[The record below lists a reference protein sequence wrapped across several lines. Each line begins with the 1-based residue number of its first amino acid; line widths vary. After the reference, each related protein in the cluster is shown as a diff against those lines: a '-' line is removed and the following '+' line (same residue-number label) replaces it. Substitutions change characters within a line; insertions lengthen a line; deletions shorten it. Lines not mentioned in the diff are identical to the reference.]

1 MARSL
6 GEHDP
11 YRNMQTGGEAI
22 YSDYEKNA
30 GKKSSVGGSTDGTSA
45 LNADLAD
52 AEKVA
57 ARKVDDW
64 SDLKNDDIKIAEE
77 DAEGFYSGSGKKA
90 EKLKPTGF
98 RGKVMKGG
106 PLYAILFVLLVS
118 GGVMTGTQ
126 MFQPFSLVAQFEEV
140 YNSMRVSANM
150 RSEKF
155 FRLQMSKNRKVK
167 SPYNIFGTK
176 LSISEKQKQKLKEQ
190 GIEYDDNYK
199 GEKALLFKD
208 KNGDIIP
215 VTAKN
220 FKDIYQNNPDFF
232 HSYNA
237 GSLTWRGSIANWFG
251 TNMRNFL
258 STNKL
263 TRNMFEKYKEK
274 MDGINDPKMS
284 ELEKQKKVTQDT
296 MNEHIKEEGDLK
308 VKVADDSEET
318 DENGNGTGKNSTS
331 DASFDRKVK
340 TKTEVRN
347 MMQNVAGKYGGGA
360 NLVCAAFNAFGA
372 INLLVTAHQAL
383 QIMNLTTSFFE
394 VVDKTKAGLGDE
406 APLMAYSNGLNERV
420 TSSNII
426 VEKNGDDL
434 DGVEAVKV
442 IRDRTAMESAG
453 IASIYGNGPADPSD
467 PSVASFNIT
476 NNMKK
481 VFGGLGISMASFK
494 ACTVARMATAA
505 LSLGADLLCLTG
517 VGCLAKVFEGIGHLD
532 LLKSA
537 GVAVLI
543 SFLVPTVADIMQRDI
558 IKDLA
563 GENFGNALALGAL
576 MYLGSSHRAN
586 GGSLSSIKKYKQ
598 FAVEQSRV
606 IAENAKYERES
617 LSPFDITSKYTFMGT
632 LLTQMMS
639 FTHANSIMSTL
650 TAGGSAIHT
659 SLIGMTDSAS
669 AYGIAEKLPESI
681 DDYAGTCPFLASINA
696 VGDSFCNPYVITD
709 TATMDKDPDDVLEKL
724 RERGN
729 FSSDDGDNVTIDSSS
744 DLAKYIKYCDNRQ
757 SAFGIVDQNIA
768 GEVANTGD
776 VNTESGTINTVSN
789 SIIGM
794 IPFVGDAI
802 DIIQSVE
809 ERNNI
814 GYISGESCVAGNTVD
829 AASSPD
835 WSKAKYYQR
844 FIEDQSLAESM
855 GLIEKSA
862 VTAYLEDY
870 YKEHPLDNSYEGI
883 LARYS
888 GLTKDNVIALLDF
901 IDYAKFVANYDPSD
915 SYAFGSSV
923 KPTTDIYFEQ
933 ENVMS
938 GDGVLLGYIVYADV
952 RNRSFAV

>member
-1 MARSL
+1 
-6 GEHDP
+6 
-11 YRNMQTGGEAI
+11 
-22 YSDYEKNA
+22 
-30 GKKSSVGGSTDGTSA
+30 
-45 LNADLAD
+45 
-52 AEKVA
+52 
-57 ARKVDDW
+57 
-64 SDLKNDDIKIAEE
+64 
-77 DAEGFYSGSGKKA
+77 
-90 EKLKPTGF
+90 
-98 RGKVMKGG
+98 
-106 PLYAILFVLLVS
+106 
-118 GGVMTGTQ
+118 MTGTQ

-263 TRNMFEKYKEK
+263 TRNMYEKYKEK
-274 MDGINDPKMS
+274 MDEMKNSKMS
-284 ELEKQKKVTQDT
+284 ELEKQKKITQDT
-296 MNEHIKEEGDLK
+296 MKEHIKEEGNLRIRS
-308 VKVADDSEET
+308 ADDNEET
-318 DENGNGTGKNSTS
+318 DENGNGTGKNTFSE
-331 DASFDRKVK
+331 ASFDSKVK
-340 TKTEVRN
+340 TKEEVRKIMN
-347 MMQNVAGKYGGGA
+347 NVAGKYGSGP
-360 NLVCAAFNAFGA
+360 NLMCAAFNAFGA

-426 VEKNGDDL
+426 VENNGDGL
-434 DGVEAVKV
+434 DGVEAVEV

-453 IASIYGNGPADPSD
+453 IASIYGNGPADPTD

-481 VFGGLGISMASFK
+481 VFGGLGISMGSFK
-494 ACTVARMATAA
+494 ACTVAKMATAA
-505 LSLGADLLCLTG
+505 LSFGSDFLCLTTG
-517 VGCLAKVFEGIGHLD
+517 VGCLLKLFDDIEHAD

-537 GVAVLI
+537 GVAVLV
-543 SFLVPTVADIMQRDI
+543 SFLVPTVSNIMQRDI
-558 IKDLA
+558 IEDLA

-606 IAENAKYERES
+606 VAENAKYEREG

-650 TAGGSAIHT
+650 TAGGAAIHS

-669 AYGIAEKLPESI
+669 AYGIAEKLPDSI
-681 DDYAGTCPFLASINA
+681 DEYASTCPYLASINA
-696 VGDSFCNPYVITD
+696 IGDSFCNPYVITD
-709 TATMDKDPDDVLEKL
+709 TATMDKDPDDVLERL

-729 FSSDDGDNVTIDSSS
+729 FSSDDGDNVTIDSNS

-757 SAFGIVDQNIA
+757 SAFGIVDQNIV
-768 GEVANTGD
+768 GEVAGTGDSNTGIGVVD
-776 VNTESGTINTVSN
+776 AAANT
-789 SIIGM
+789 IIGA
-794 IPFVGDAI
+794 IPFIGDGI
-802 DIIQSVE
+802 DIIQSAE
-809 ERNNI
+809 ESSNV

-862 VTAYLEDY
+862 VTAYLDEY

-901 IDYAKFVANYDPSD
+901 IDYANFVANYDSSD
-915 SYAFGSSV
+915 RYAFGSSA
-923 KPTTDIYFEQ
+923 KPDTEIHFEQ
-933 ENVMS
+933 ENAMS
-938 GDGVLLGYIVYADV
+938 GDGILLGHIVYADV